1 MINLVDRLLE
11 LRHTFTTLFEDYK
24 GDVVVEEFLTEI
36 DQLLKEV
43 TK

>member
-1 MINLVDRLLE
+1 MNIVDRLLE
-11 LRHTFTTLFEDYK
+11 LRHNYTTLFEDYK

-36 DQLLKEV
+36 DQLLKEI